1 MDRRERIK
9 WRMFVYNL
17 AVMSVLTPAILWA
30 AWRYTKRNAR
40 ATDDESVV

>member
-1 MDRRERIK
+1 
-9 WRMFVYNL
+9 
-17 AVMSVLTPAILWA
+17 VLTPAILWA